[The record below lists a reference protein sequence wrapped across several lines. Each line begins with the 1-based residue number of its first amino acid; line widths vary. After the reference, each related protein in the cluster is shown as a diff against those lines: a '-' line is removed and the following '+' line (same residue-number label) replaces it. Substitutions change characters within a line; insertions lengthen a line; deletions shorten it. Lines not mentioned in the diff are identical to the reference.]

1 MKLKN
6 QKCERYSTLRMARR
20 GQPGLEYV
28 GSRAAGQAE
37 KTYSLCGFIVCYPL
51 LQVAAFR
58 DLRHRKRGLM
68 KQSLIP
74 LAK

>member
-1 MKLKN
+1 MVRHD
-6 QKCERYSTLRMARR
+6 QTD
-20 GQPGLEYV
+20 LEYV
-28 GSRAAGQAE
+28 GSRAAGQAD

>member
-1 MKLKN
+1 
-6 QKCERYSTLRMARR
+6 MARR
-20 GQPGLEYV
+20 GQSDLDGQ
-28 GSRAAGQAE
+28 RWHTAGQAE
-37 KTYSLCGFIVCYPL
+37 KTHSLCGFIVCRPL

>member
-1 MKLKN
+1 
-6 QKCERYSTLRMARR
+6 MARR
-20 GQPGLEYV
+20 GQTGLDRE
-28 GSRAAGQAE
+28 RWHTAGQAE
-37 KTYSLCGFIVCYPL
+37 KTHSLCGFIVCHPL